1 MFKPCVTG
9 QNACTPTGQTNAAQ
23 QLVKHVYNQFKY
35 VTVKNRSISTEGPF
49 ISLPNVPPL
58 PRGVRP

>member
-1 MFKPCVTG
+1 MCHWSKRLYTHWSKNLN
-9 QNACTPTGQTNAAQ
+9 QM
-23 QLVKHVYNQFKY
+23 VKHVYNQFKY